1 MGSIKIK
8 IHPLT
13 FALAFYYA
21 LSGKIG
27 VFIVYTI
34 TALVHE
40 IGHSFC
46 ADKRGYY
53 LGKICLMPF
62 GAVVSGNQ
70 SDFTAIDQIKI
81 ALAGPIINLM
91 VGVFFIALWWVFPE
105 TYPFTDLIV
114 EANLT
119 LALINFLPAY
129 PLDGGRVLHGLLSM
143 TLKPKTAEIICK
155 IIGVIFSL
163 LLFTLFIF
171 TCFNSVNISLLFF
184 ALFVLVGALSKE
196 KGNAYIRI
204 AVFPNLERMKKGVKI
219 NRVGVDKSLSVRGL
233 LTVVDSSKI
242 NEVVVFDGDKELKVL
257 SQKELAKIIE
267 TGNLSSNLGSFLF
280 KT

>member
-1 MGSIKIK
+1 MGSIKVK

-21 LSGKIG
+21 ISGKIG

-70 SDFTAIDQIKI
+70 NDFTATDEIKI
-81 ALAGPIINLM
+81 ALAGPLLNLA

-105 TYPFTDLIV
+105 TYPYTDLIV

-129 PLDGGRVLHGLLSM
+129 PLDGGRVLCGLLSM
-143 TLKPKTAEIICK
+143 SLKRKTAQIICK
-155 IIGVIFSL
+155 IIGVIFSVIL
-163 LLFTLFIF
+163 LTLFVF
-171 TCFNSVNISLLFF
+171 TCFNRVNLSLLFF
-184 ALFVLVGALSKE
+184 ALFVLIGALSKE
-196 KGNAYIRI
+196 KDNVYIRI
-204 AVFPNLERMKKGVKI
+204 AFFPSLERMKKGVKI
-219 NRVGVDKSLSVRGL
+219 NRVGVDKSVSVKGVLSL
-233 LTVVDSSKI
+233 IDSSKI
-242 NEVVVFDGDKELKVL
+242 NEVVVYDDDQAIKVL
-257 SQKELAKIIE
+257 SQKELSRVVE
-267 TGNLSSNLGSFLF
+267 RGNLSSPIHDFIT
-280 KT
+280 KM